1 TAAQVGGP
9 TQKPAL
15 IYLHGGGW
23 TFFSLDT
30 HDRLMREY
38 AARAGVIV
46 AGVDYALSPEAKYPT
61 ALEQVVAVVRF
72 LAGRGEEWGVDP
84 QRIAIGGD
92 SAGANL
98 AIAACLRLR
107 DESQAQL
114 VRAMVLNYGVFD
126 RRSSDEARERLGGP
140 GNMLTSDEMEGFWRN
155 YLRDEREAD
164 DPFVSPLRADLHGLP
179 RTLLV
184 VPQFD
189 LLTEQSVQLADRMVA
204 AGVPVTLNMYDGAV
218 HSFLEA
224 VSIAP
229 LADRAFADTAAWLRD
244 DR

>member
-1 TAAQVGGP
+1 M
-9 TQKPAL
+9 
-15 IYLHGGGW
+15 
-23 TFFSLDT
+23 FSLDT
-30 HDRLMREY
+30 HDRVMREY
-38 AARAGVIV
+38 AARAGMIV
-46 AGVDYALSPEAKYPT
+46 VGVDYALSPEAKYPV
-61 ALEQVVAVVRF
+61 ALEQVAAVARF
-72 LAGRGEEWGVDP
+72 LAGHGDEWGVDP

-98 AIAACLRLR
+98 AIATSLRLR
-107 DESQAQL
+107 DEDAGQL
-114 VRAMVLNYGVFD
+114 IRAMVLNYGVFD
-126 RRSSDEARERLGGP
+126 RLSSDDARERLGGP

-155 YLRDEREAD
+155 YLRDDREAD
-164 DPFVSPLRADLHGLP
+164 DPLVSPLRAELHGLP

-189 LLTEQSVQLADRMVA
+189 LLTEQSVRLAGLMIA

-229 LADRAFADTAAWLRD
+229 IADRAFADTAAWLRSG
-244 DR
+244 R